1 MSLADIKQRSDAWIK
16 IRLGLVTASRVY
28 EVLARQ
34 KNGKPYAAR
43 ANYAAELIAER
54 LSGEPA
60 MSFVSAAMQW
70 GIDRESDARAAY
82 EFYRDVTVA
91 EVGFVRH
98 SMLAAGASP
107 DGLVGNDGL
116 IEIKCPNT
124 ATHIETLRTGAI
136 DPAYLDQMQWQMA
149 CTGRQWCDFISFDPR
164 MPESMAMWVRRHPRD
179 DARIAEMEA
188 EVTAFLSEIE
198 AAIADLCR
206 LYEPA
211 IQSEAA

>member
-1 MSLADIKQRSDAWIK
+1 MCSEIVQRTPEWYQA
-16 IRLGLVTASRVY
+16 RLGLVTASRVY
-28 EVLARQ
+28 DVLARQ

-82 EFYRDVTVA
+82 GFYHDVTVT
-91 EVGFVRH
+91 ETGFVRH
-98 SMLAAGASP
+98 PALAAGASP
-107 DGLVGNDGL
+107 DGLVGDDGL

-124 ATHIETLRTGAI
+124 TTHIETLRTGAI

-179 DARIAEMEA
+179 EARIAEMEA
-188 EVTAFLSEIE
+188 GVSEFLSEIDV
-198 AAIADLCR
+198 AIADLRR

>member
-1 MSLADIKQRSDAWIK
+1 MCSEIVQRTPEWYQA
-16 IRLGLVTASRVY
+16 RLGLVTASRVY

-34 KNGKPYAAR
+34 KSGKPYAAR

-60 MSFVSAAMQW
+60 VSFVSAAMQW
-70 GIDRESDARAAY
+70 GIDRESDARTAY
-82 EFYRDVTVA
+82 EFYHDVTVT
-91 EVGFVRH
+91 EIGFVH
-98 SMLAAGASP
+98 HPALDAGASP
-107 DGLVGNDGL
+107 DGLVGDDGL

-164 MPESMAMWVRRHPRD
+164 MPESMAMWVRRHQRD

-188 EVTAFLSEIE
+188 EVAAFLCEVD
-198 AAIADLCR
+198 AAIADLRR

>member
-1 MSLADIKQRSDAWIK
+1 MCSEIVQRTTEWYQA
-16 IRLGLVTASRVY
+16 RLGLVTASRVY
-28 EVLARQ
+28 DVLARQ

-60 MSFVSAAMQW
+60 VSFVSAAMQW
-70 GIDRESDARAAY
+70 GIDCESDARTAY
-82 EFYRDVTVA
+82 EFYHDVTVT
-91 EVGFVRH
+91 EIGFARH
-98 SMLAAGASP
+98 PELAAGASP
-107 DGLVGNDGL
+107 DGLVGDDGL

-124 ATHIETLRTGAI
+124 ATHIDTLRTGAI

-164 MPESMAMWVRRHPRD
+164 MPESMAMWVRRHPRN

-188 EVTAFLSEIE
+188 EVATFLREVD
-198 AAIADLCR
+198 AAIADLRR